1 VRWVEELHAA
11 IGTGTAWRRS
21 AGELPVSDRVAGLA
35 FLPLVGGVV
44 GVIAAVAGAIGA
56 MWTPAGGALLAVV
69 VLEASAGRRM
79 NRAGSVAA
87 VLKAAALLAV
97 PAAGRGVPLVLAAA
111 LGRWAVV
118 VQCYGGRPASG
129 ADASPLVGRA
139 RFREFGVAS
148 VTAIGGAL
156 VALDALGLLAVLGTA
171 LATVGLRTVAYRRGT
186 GLGRS
191 ALEWTETVVEAVV
204 LAVLAGVATVMRISR

>member
-1 VRWVEELHAA
+1 MRWVDELRAA
-11 IGTGTAWRRS
+11 IAAGTVWRRW
-21 AGELPVSDRVAGLA
+21 AGEPPLPDRVAGLA
-35 FLPLVGGVV
+35 FLPIVGGMV
-44 GVIAAVAGAIGA
+44 GVTAALAGAIGA
-56 MWTPAGGALLAVV
+56 GWSLLAGAVAAV
-69 VLEASAGRRM
+69 IVLEALAGRSPTPAR
-79 NRAGSVAA
+79 SVMA
-87 VLKAAALLAV
+87 VLKAVAMAVV
-97 PAAGRGVPLVLAAA
+97 PAAGRSVLLVLAPA

-129 ADASPLVGRA
+129 TDASPLVGRA

-156 VALDALGLLAVLGTA
+156 VALDALGLLAVLAAA

-204 LAVLAGVATVMRISR
+204 LAVLAAAVAVMRPVP